1 MTALESPW
9 SITGAD
15 GQTILGDCHTPA
27 RTPLG
32 VLLIVHGFLGYKDY
46 GMFPPLARAMANAG
60 YIAHRFNL
68 SHSGMTNAI
77 ENFERLDL
85 FERDTWRK
93 QVHDVCTVVRAID
106 RGELAGQNLPYA
118 LFGHS
123 RGGDTCLLAAAEMFE
138 QRNPRPPNAVITAA
152 APSALCRMDEP
163 TRAAVLAQGFIE
175 TRSNRTGQTLRIG
188 KAWLQEQID
197 DPDWHD
203 LCARIRS
210 IACPLLILHGQSD
223 PTVPVQ
229 DARELA
235 DAARTQRPG
244 QITEIHIVPDAS
256 HVFNTPN
263 PMPRDQ
269 TPSDAFAQLTDAI
282 TMFVNAY
289 LPENMTI

>member
-1 MTALESPW
+1 MTPLESPW
-9 SITGAD
+9 SISGAD
-15 GQTILGDCHTPA
+15 GQTILGDCHTPP
-27 RTPLG
+27 RPPLG
-32 VLLIVHGFLGYKDY
+32 VVLIVHGFLGYKDY
-46 GMFPPLARAMANAG
+46 GMFPPLARAMAHAG

-77 ENFERLDL
+77 DSFERLDL

-93 QVHDVCTVVRAID
+93 QVHDVCTVVDAID
-106 RGELAGQNLPYA
+106 RAELAGQNLPYA

-123 RGGDTCLLAAAEMFE
+123 RGGDTCLLAAAETFD
-138 QRNPRPPNAVITAA
+138 QGKPRPPNAVITAA

-163 TRAAVLAQGFIE
+163 TRQAVLAQGFIE
-175 TRSNRTGQTLRIG
+175 TKSNRTGQTLRIG

-197 DPDWHD
+197 DPPWHD
-203 LCARIRS
+203 LCARIRW

-229 DARELA
+229 DARDLA
-235 DAARTQRPG
+235 DAAQSRTSEQT
-244 QITEIHIVPDAS
+244 TEVCVVPDAS

-269 TPSDAFAQLTDAI
+269 TPPKAFARLTDAI

-289 LPENMTI
+289 LPQNMTI